1 MAPNA
6 GGGLATLGNFLTGTS
21 KEATPAFSGGI
32 VGRMGAI
39 AKLERRP
46 ATSRSVARGDLNLAR
61 IAKMNA
67 PASSFI
73 GKTIPGQV
81 GSGISYKGSLGMNL
95 LERNSL
101 TATAHT
107 AKNSVSSLTYGTT
120 GLSTVVRK
128 SSCRRSSYYW

>member
-1 MAPNA
+1 MN
-6 GGGLATLGNFLTGTS
+6 LG
-21 KEATPAFSGGI
+21 
-32 VGRMGAI
+32 
-39 AKLERRP
+39 
-46 ATSRSVARGDLNLAR
+46 R
-61 IAKMNA
+61 IANMNA
-67 PASSFI
+67 PASSFV

-128 SSCRRSSYYW
+128 SSCRRSTYYW